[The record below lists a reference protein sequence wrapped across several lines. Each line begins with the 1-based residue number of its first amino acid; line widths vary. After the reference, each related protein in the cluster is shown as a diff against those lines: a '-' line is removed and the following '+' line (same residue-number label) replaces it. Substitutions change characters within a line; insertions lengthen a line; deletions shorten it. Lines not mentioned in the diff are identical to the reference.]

1 MIVSR
6 DVFKIVIT
14 SSSIRK
20 SYANSVFLKNKNL
33 KSEKY
38 WTL

>member
-1 MIVSR
+1 MIISSN
-6 DVFKIVIT
+6 VFKTAMVSWGT
-14 SSSIRK
+14 RK
-20 SYANSVFLKNKNL
+20 SYANNVILKNKNL